1 MNVSLTITFDR
12 DEILAMCQEK
22 CARVKTPVPGEF
34 KVSDYY
40 GSVRAEFIP
49 AEAPLESDAG
59 PLAVASSTGAGEEEV
74 TS

>member
-1 MNVSLTITFDR
+1 MNVNLTITFDR

-49 AEAPLESDAG
+49 ANAPPDADRSS
-59 PLAVASSTGAGEEEV
+59 LAVLLSTSAGEKEV
-74 TS
+74 AS